1 MGKSQ
6 LPQKNEVL
14 KNLKA
19 IRLSNQGKIAMSSM
33 NRTYKKSNK
42 PSTIITELTAI
53 LLIINKLK
61 FNFFEN
67 TRFNCK
73 SIHKNLIY
81 YELTLIYS
89 SC

>member
-14 KNLKA
+14 KNLKV

-33 NRTYKKSNK
+33 NRTYKYSNK

-61 FNFFEN
+61 FNFF
-67 TRFNCK
+67 
-73 SIHKNLIY
+73 
-81 YELTLIYS
+81 
-89 SC
+89 

>member
-1 MGKSQ
+1 MEKSQ

-19 IRLSNQGKIAMSSM
+19 NRLSNQGKIAMSSL
-33 NRTYKKSNK
+33 NRTYEKSNK
-42 PSTIITELTAI
+42 PLNIITELTAI

-61 FNFFEN
+61 FIFEIS
-67 TRFNCK
+67 RFNCK
-73 SIHKNLIY
+73 SIHKKLIY

-89 SC
+89 FC

>member
-14 KNLKA
+14 KNLKV

-33 NRTYKKSNK
+33 NRTYEKSNK
-42 PSTIITELTAI
+42 PLNIITELTAI

-61 FNFFEN
+61 FNFFEI

-73 SIHKNLIY
+73 SINKKLI
-81 YELTLIYS
+81 
-89 SC
+89 

>member
-14 KNLKA
+14 KSLKV

-33 NRTYKKSNK
+33 NGTYKNSNK
-42 PSTIITELTAI
+42 PLTIITELTAI

-61 FNFFEN
+61 FNFFVI

-73 SIHKNLIY
+73 SIHKKLIY
-81 YELTLIYS
+81 YEIIMFDS
-89 SC
+89 FC

>member
-19 IRLSNQGKIAMSSM
+19 IRLSNQGKIAMSSI
-33 NRTYKKSNK
+33 NRTYEKSNK
-42 PSTIITELTAI
+42 PLTIIAELTAI

-61 FNFFEN
+61 FNFF
-67 TRFNCK
+67 
-73 SIHKNLIY
+73 
-81 YELTLIYS
+81 
-89 SC
+89 

>member
-19 IRLSNQGKIAMSSM
+19 NRLSNQGKIAMSSM
-33 NRTYKKSNK
+33 IRTYKKSNK
-42 PSTIITELTAI
+42 PQTIITELTAI

-61 FNFFEN
+61 FNFFLKL
-67 TRFNCK
+67 RDLIVK
-73 SIHKNLIY
+73 ASIKN
-81 YELTLIYS
+81 
-89 SC
+89 

>member
-14 KNLKA
+14 KNLKV
-19 IRLSNQGKIAMSSM
+19 IRLTNQGKIAMSSM
-33 NRTYKKSNK
+33 NRTYEKSNK
-42 PSTIITELTAI
+42 PLTIITELTAI

-61 FNFFEN
+61 FFFEI

-73 SIHKNLIY
+73 SIHKKLIY
-81 YELTLIYS
+81 YE
-89 SC
+89 